1 MDRTSTLSYKDHV
14 KILPLLTAYFLG
26 GLTVF
31 AQQKVASVMMLD
43 LFKDNPETISFETE
57 AKVRKES
64 IEQDS
69 RAKAAGDKMAEVE
82 EMNKLGQK
90 LVSEFQKK
98 AAADKNGPEAE
109 KIRALLE
116 KRKIANDEY
125 QSLNKKFL
133 EFKNEKTREINKELA
148 RKMRAILNET
158 SAMVAK
164 YAAEKGYDV
173 VYDLSGNTNTGM
185 AVIIYAKHGL
195 MTDITPEIQKI
206 IEAKKP
212 AAPAP
217 APPQKP
223 KP

>member
-43 LFKDNPETISFETE
+43 LFKDNPETIAFETE

-158 SAMVAK
+158 SAMVAT

-185 AVIIYAKHGL
+185 AVIIYAKPGL
-195 MTDITPEIQKI
+195 MTDITSEIQKM
-206 IEAKKP
+206 IEAKKTSAPVP
-212 AAPAP
+212 AL
-217 APPQKP
+217 PQKP

>member
-1 MDRTSTLSYKDHV
+1 V

-43 LFKDNPETISFETE
+43 LFKDNPETIAFETE

-82 EMNKLGQK
+82 EMNKLRQK

-185 AVIIYAKHGL
+185 AVIIYAKPGL
-195 MTDITPEIQKI
+195 MTDITSEIQKM
-206 IEAKKP
+206 IEAKKTSAPVP
-212 AAPAP
+212 AL
-217 APPQKP
+217 PQKP

>member
-1 MDRTSTLSYKDHV
+1 M
-14 KILPLLTAYFLG
+14 
-26 GLTVF
+26 
-31 AQQKVASVMMLD
+31 
-43 LFKDNPETISFETE
+43 
-57 AKVRKES
+57 
-64 IEQDS
+64 
-69 RAKAAGDKMAEVE
+69 
-82 EMNKLGQK
+82 
-90 LVSEFQKK
+90 
-98 AAADKNGPEAE
+98 
-109 KIRALLE
+109 E

-133 EFKNEKTREINKELA
+133 EFKNEKTREINKEWA

-195 MTDITPEIQKI
+195 MTDITSEIQKM
-206 IEAKKP
+206 IEAKKTSAPVP
-212 AAPAP
+212 AL
-217 APPQKP
+217 PQKP

>member
-1 MDRTSTLSYKDHV
+1 VDRTSTLSYQDHV

-43 LFKDNPETISFETE
+43 LFKDNPETIAFETE

-173 VYDLSGNTNTGM
+173 VYDL
-185 AVIIYAKHGL
+185 
-195 MTDITPEIQKI
+195 
-206 IEAKKP
+206 
-212 AAPAP
+212 
-217 APPQKP
+217 
-223 KP
+223 

>member
-1 MDRTSTLSYKDHV
+1 V

-43 LFKDNPETISFETE
+43 LFKDNPETIAFETE

-158 SAMVAK
+158 SAMVAT

-185 AVIIYAKHGL
+185 AVIIYAKPGL
-195 MTDITPEIQKI
+195 MTDITSEIQKM
-206 IEAKKP
+206 IEAKKTSAPVP
-212 AAPAP
+212 AL
-217 APPQKP
+217 PQKP

>member
-1 MDRTSTLSYKDHV
+1 V

-57 AKVRKES
+57 AKVRKEL

-158 SAMVAK
+158 SAMVAT

-195 MTDITPEIQKI
+195 MTDITSEIQKM
-206 IEAKKP
+206 IEAKKTSAPVP
-212 AAPAP
+212 AL
-217 APPQKP
+217 PQKP

>member
-1 MDRTSTLSYKDHV
+1 M
-14 KILPLLTAYFLG
+14 AYFLG
-26 GLTVF
+26 GLTEC
-31 AQQKVASVMMLD
+31 AQQKIASVMMLD

-90 LVSEFQKK
+90 LVSEFQET
-98 AAADKNGPEAE
+98 AAADKNGPEEE

-125 QSLNKKFL
+125 QSLNKQFL
-133 EFKNEKTREINKELA
+133 EFKNEKTKEINKELA

-185 AVIIYAKHGL
+185 AVIVYAKPGL
-195 MTDITPEIQKI
+195 MTDISSEIQKM
-206 IEAKKP
+206 IEAKKTSAPVP
-212 AAPAP
+212 AL
-217 APPQKP
+217 PQKP

>member
-1 MDRTSTLSYKDHV
+1 V

-195 MTDITPEIQKI
+195 MTDITSEIQKM
-206 IEAKKP
+206 IEAKKNSAPVP
-212 AAPAP
+212 AL
-217 APPQKP
+217 PQKP

>member
-1 MDRTSTLSYKDHV
+1 V

-195 MTDITPEIQKI
+195 MTDITSEIQKM
-206 IEAKKP
+206 IEAKKTSAPVP
-212 AAPAP
+212 AL
-217 APPQKP
+217 PQKP

>member
-1 MDRTSTLSYKDHV
+1 MDRTSTLFYKDHV

-43 LFKDNPETISFETE
+43 LFKDNPETIAFETE

-164 YAAEKGYDV
+164 NAAEKGYDV

-185 AVIIYAKHGL
+185 AVIIYAKPGL
-195 MTDITPEIQKI
+195 MTDITSEIQKM
-206 IEAKKP
+206 IEAKKTSAPVP
-212 AAPAP
+212 AL
-217 APPQKP
+217 PQKP